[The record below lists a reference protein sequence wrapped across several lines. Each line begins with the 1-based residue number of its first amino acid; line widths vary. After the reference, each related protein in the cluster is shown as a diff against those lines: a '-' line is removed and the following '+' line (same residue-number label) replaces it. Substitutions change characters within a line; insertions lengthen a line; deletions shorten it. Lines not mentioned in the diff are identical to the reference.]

1 MTNDAAPLGLAE
13 WIYLK
18 LYLGHAVDKF
28 DGLILQTIPKILAL
42 ERFERWFFL
51 RYIDEKGVHLR
62 LRFKVPAGNAA
73 RLAPAIR
80 TLCEKGLEEMIRLPP
95 ADYRPMVIPV
105 GFDAQ
110 RSPSAD
116 ATVGVVVDAYEPE
129 LERFGGAR
137 GMPIAEEIFEFSSGI
152 ALEILGEDARGQYS
166 RKSIAPCLMNVVLDA
181 FAPSEGAQRFW
192 RNYSFYWLGG
202 ETMAAEDW
210 RTRFFEKGRRLRE
223 QQIPVV
229 WPPDLPPRATRLTAQ
244 WRERLQRAS
253 NAYAQIENLGQGT
266 TEILALNFIHLMNN
280 RLGLISLE
288 EAYLAALLEQRAGE
302 VNAA

>member
-1 MTNDAAPLGLAE
+1 MTNDAAPFGLAE

-42 ERFERWFFL
+42 ERVERWFFL

-253 NAYAQIENLGQGT
+253 NAYAQIENHGQAT
-266 TEILALNFIHLMNN
+266 TEILALHFIHLMNN

-302 VNAA
+302 VKAA